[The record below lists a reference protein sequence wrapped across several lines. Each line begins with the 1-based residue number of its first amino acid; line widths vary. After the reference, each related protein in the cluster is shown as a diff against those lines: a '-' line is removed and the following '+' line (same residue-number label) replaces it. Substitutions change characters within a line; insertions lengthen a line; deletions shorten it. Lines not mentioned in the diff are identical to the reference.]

1 MLQLA
6 GPLNQYPQRAS
17 PSLWKETGAGAGAG
31 ITRGE
36 AQKNDVPKELSMV
49 SPESMKTMRRMVLT
63 FAVMIATNL
72 GILQPIHAEIYQW
85 VDEKGTIHF
94 TEDYGAI
101 PEKYRNQATMR
112 KEGADG
118 SAVKTDGKSKS
129 RSKGQRQTGSPEN
142 RVADRKMEQE
152 IQKNVDKRK
161 IESEVADALLTIVSL
176 WQSGKYGEL
185 YAYGTN
191 SSRASLPKEEFV
203 RRMLVKKWGLA
214 PSWQTIRDVEV
225 DVKRPALAYA
235 RAKIGYKPKQGGK
248 TNIRTETYQMVLENE
263 AWRINLSKILSA
275 PK

>member
-1 MLQLA
+1 
-6 GPLNQYPQRAS
+6 
-17 PSLWKETGAGAGAG
+17 
-31 ITRGE
+31 
-36 AQKNDVPKELSMV
+36 
-49 SPESMKTMRRMVLT
+49 MKTMRRVVLT

-72 GILQPIHAEIYQW
+72 GTLQPIHAEIYQW

-101 PEKYRNQATMR
+101 PEKYRNQATTR
-112 KEGADG
+112 KEREEG
-118 SAVKTDGKSKS
+118 SAVRTDEKSKI
-129 RSKGQRQTGSPEN
+129 RSKGKQQTGSSEG

-152 IQKNVDKRK
+152 IQKNVDKKK
-161 IESEVADALLTIVSL
+161 IESEVTDALLTIVSL
-176 WQSGKYGEL
+176 WQNGKYDEL
-185 YAYGTN
+185 YEYGTN
-191 SSRASLPKEEFV
+191 SSKVSLSKEEFG
-203 RRMLVKKWGLA
+203 RRMLGKKWGLA

-248 TNIRTETYQMVLENE
+248 TNIRTETYQMVLENK